1 MFHWKTYIDKILEE
15 ARAKGLYN
23 PTHAVNRPLE
33 IADDSN
39 VPEGDRMAYHLLKSN
54 GFAPPFI
61 EERNRLIADKHTLFA
76 DRDALH
82 ARWDSLSL
90 DRQRDA
96 LTKLRARF
104 VDIWR
109 RTLDYNLQAPLALQ
123 IDGIRIDYELRDLV
137 LKSLNPQ

>member
-23 PTHAVNRPLE
+23 PTQAVSRPLE
-33 IADDSN
+33 IEDDSN

-61 EERNRLIADKHTLFA
+61 EERNRLLADKQVLFT
-76 DRDALH
+76 DRDALQ
-82 ARWDSLSL
+82 ARWDSLSIE
-90 DRQRDA
+90 RQRDA
-96 LTKLRARF
+96 LTKLRTRF
-104 VDIWR
+104 VDVWR

-123 IDGIRIDYELRDLV
+123 IDGIRIDFELRDFV
-137 LKSLNPQ
+137 YTSLTPQ